1 MRFLRVVVLV
11 MIAAL
16 MLSACG
22 AATVPTTDETTESGQ
37 RFLISLPRL
46 VVDIDEQGKA
56 SVNGLS
62 IERVNQLLPA
72 GVELPDLGV
81 NPFYVD
87 WMTNTNIQHLE
98 FTSTED
104 GVFVFAN
111 GEPLPYLAWDGESLA
126 NLGTVAG
133 IANLPYGNLITRL
146 VPIVQRT
153 GLDIVLRFPEQ
164 AGAGEI
170 PVRDPAVAPEAMQP
184 ATEEVAPS
192 LITRIDVNYD
202 ANGVP
207 TIAGISSRDLAEAGV
222 FLPIEL
228 TPETLAQLKANDVKE
243 LRFVSGPTGVFITV
257 NGKALPQIA
266 WNSALLGKSADL
278 YAQMNPDSPYIA
290 LAKLLLPELANLDV
304 DLRVTLE

>member
-1 MRFLRVVVLV
+1 MRFFQVVVLTV
-11 MIAAL
+11 IAAL
-16 MLSACG
+16 LLSACG

-46 VVDIDEQGKA
+46 VVDVDEQGQA

-62 IERVNQLLPA
+62 IDSVNALLPGA
-72 GVELPDLGV
+72 PLPDLTV

-87 WMTNTNIQHLE
+87 WMTNTNMQHLE
-98 FTSTED
+98 FASTD
-104 GVFVFAN
+104 KGVFVFAN
-111 GEPLPYLAWDGESLA
+111 GEPLPYLGWDGDSLT

-133 IANLPYGNLITRL
+133 IANLPYGNLIGKL

-153 GLDIVLRFPEQ
+153 GLNIVMRFPTQ
-164 AGAGEI
+164 PGASNIEI
-170 PVRDPAVAPEAMQP
+170 RDPNVAPEEMQP
-184 ATEEVAPS
+184 VTEDVTPS
-192 LITRIDVNYD
+192 FITRIDVNYD

-207 TIAGISSRDLAEAGV
+207 TVAGISSRDLAEAGV

-228 TPETLAQLKANDVKE
+228 TPETLAQLKANSVSE
-243 LRFVSGPTGVFITV
+243 MRFISGPNGVFITV
-257 NGKALPQIA
+257 NGEALPQIA
-266 WNSALLGKSADL
+266 WNSALLSNSADL

-290 LAKLLLPELANLDV
+290 LAKLLLPEMSNLDL

>member
-1 MRFLRVVVLV
+1 V
-11 MIAAL
+11 IAAL
-16 MLSACG
+16 LLSACG
-22 AATVPTTDETTESGQ
+22 AATVPTTDETTDSGQ

-46 VVDIDEQGKA
+46 VVDVDESGQA

-62 IERVNQLLPA
+62 IEAVNAIIPGA
-72 GVELPDLGV
+72 PLPDLAV

-98 FTSTED
+98 FVSTD
-104 GVFVFAN
+104 TGVFVFAN
-111 GEPLPYLAWDGESLA
+111 GQPLPYLAWDGNSLT

-133 IANLPYGNLITRL
+133 IANLPYGNLISRL

-153 GLDIVLRFPEQ
+153 GLNIVLRFPAQ
-164 AGAGEI
+164 PDATEI
-170 PVRDPAVAPEAMQP
+170 PLRDPSVAPEAMQP
-184 ATEEVAPS
+184 VTEEAAPS
-192 LITRIDVNYD
+192 LVTRIDVNYNSD
-202 ANGVP
+202 GVP

-228 TPETLAQLKANDVKE
+228 TPQTLEQLRSNDVKE
-243 LRFVSGPTGVFITV
+243 LRFVSGPNGVFITV
-257 NGKALPQIA
+257 NGEALPQVS
-266 WNSALLGKSADL
+266 WNSALLTNSADL

-290 LAKLLLPELANLDV
+290 LAKLLLPELSNLDV

>member
-1 MRFLRVVVLV
+1 MRFFRVVILTV
-11 MIAAL
+11 IAAL
-16 MLSACG
+16 LLSACG
-22 AATVPTTDETTESGQ
+22 AATVPTTDETTDSGQ

-46 VVDIDEQGKA
+46 VVDVDKEGQA

-62 IERVNQLLPA
+62 IDAVNAIIPGA
-72 GVELPDLGV
+72 PLPDLTI

-98 FTSTED
+98 FVSTDD
-104 GVFVFAN
+104 GVFIFAN
-111 GEPLPYLAWDGESLA
+111 GEPLPFLAWDGDSLS
-126 NLGTVAG
+126 NLGTLAG
-133 IANLPYGNLITRL
+133 IANLPYGNLISRL

-153 GLDIVLRFPEQ
+153 GLNIVMRFPTQ
-164 AGAGEI
+164 DGAQEI
-170 PVRDPAVAPEAMQP
+170 AIRDPSIAPEAMQP
-184 ATEEVAPS
+184 VTEEVAPS
-192 LITRIDVNYD
+192 FVTRIDVNYD

-228 TPETLAQLKANDVKE
+228 TPQTLQQLKSNDVKE
-243 LRFVSGPTGVFITV
+243 LRFVSGPNGVFVTV
-257 NGKALPQIA
+257 NGEALPQIT
-266 WNSALLGKSADL
+266 WNSSLLTNSADL

-290 LAKLLLPELANLDV
+290 LAKLLLPELSNLDV

>member
-1 MRFLRVVVLV
+1 MRFFKVVALTV
-11 MIAAL
+11 IAAL
-16 MLSACG
+16 LLSACG

-46 VVDIDEQGKA
+46 VVDIDEQGEA

-62 IERVNQLLPA
+62 IDAVNAILPGA
-72 GVELPDLGV
+72 PLPDLAV

-87 WMTNTNIQHLE
+87 WMTNTNMQHLE
-98 FTSTED
+98 FASTND

-111 GEPLPYLAWDGESLA
+111 GEPLPYLAWDGDSLS

-146 VPIVQRT
+146 IPIVQRT
-153 GLDIVLRFPEQ
+153 GLNIVMRFPTQE
-164 AGAGEI
+164 GAVDVPI
-170 PVRDPAVAPEAMQP
+170 RDPSVAPEAMAP
-184 ATEEVAPS
+184 AAEEAAPS
-192 LITRIDVNYD
+192 FVTRIDVNYD

-207 TIAGISSRDLAEAGV
+207 TIAGISSRDLAEAGL

-228 TPETLAQLKANDVKE
+228 TSDTLAQLKANSVE
-243 LRFVSGPTGVFITV
+243 EVRFITGSDGVFITV
-257 NGKALPQIA
+257 NGEALPHIA
-266 WNSALLGKSADL
+266 WNSSLLGRGADV

-304 DLRVTLE
+304 DLRLAFE

>member
-1 MRFLRVVVLV
+1 MRFFRVVVLTIV
-11 MIAAL
+11 VTL
-16 MLSACG
+16 LLSACG
-22 AATVPTTDETTESGQ
+22 AATVPSTEETTDSGQ

-46 VVDIDEQGKA
+46 VVDIDEQGQA

-62 IERVNQLLPA
+62 IESVNSLIPGA
-72 GVELPDLGV
+72 NLPDLGV

-98 FTSTED
+98 FASTDE

-111 GEPLPYLAWDGESLA
+111 GEPLPYLAWDGDSLS

-133 IANLPYGNLITRL
+133 IANLPYGNLISKL

-153 GLDIVLRFPEQ
+153 GLNIVMRFPMQ
-164 AGAGEI
+164 AGASEVAI
-170 PVRDPAVAPEAMQP
+170 RDAQTRPEAMAP
-184 ATEEVAPS
+184 VAEDVTPS

-202 ANGVP
+202 ANGIP

-222 FLPIEL
+222 FLPVEL

-243 LRFVSGPTGVFITV
+243 MRFFSGPNGIFITV
-257 NGKALPQIA
+257 NGEALPQIA
-266 WNSALLGKSADL
+266 WNSALLTNSADL
-278 YAQMNPDSPYIA
+278 YAQMNPDSPYLA
-290 LAKLLLPELANLDV
+290 LAKLLLPELSNLDV
-304 DLRVTLE
+304 DLRMTLE

>member
-1 MRFLRVVVLV
+1 MRFFRVVVLTV
-11 MIAAL
+11 IAAL
-16 MLSACG
+16 LLSACG
-22 AATVPTTDETTESGQ
+22 AATVPTTDETTDSGQ

-46 VVDIDEQGKA
+46 VVDVDENGQA

-62 IERVNQLLPA
+62 IEAVNAIIPGA
-72 GVELPDLGV
+72 PLPDLAV

-98 FTSTED
+98 FVSTD
-104 GVFVFAN
+104 NGVFIFAN
-111 GEPLPYLAWDGESLA
+111 GEPLPFLAWDGNSLT

-133 IANLPYGNLITRL
+133 IANLPYGNLISRL

-153 GLDIVLRFPEQ
+153 GLNIVLRFPTQ
-164 AGAGEI
+164 PGATET
-170 PVRDPAVAPEAMQP
+170 PLRDPNVAPESMQP
-184 ATEEVAPS
+184 VTEEVAPS
-192 LITRIDVNYD
+192 LVTRIDVNYD
-202 ANGVP
+202 ESGVP

-228 TPETLAQLKANDVKE
+228 TPQTLEQLQSNNVKE
-243 LRFVSGPTGVFITV
+243 LRFISGPNGVFITV
-257 NGKALPQIA
+257 NGESLPQIS
-266 WNSALLGKSADL
+266 WNSALLTNSADL

-290 LAKLLLPELANLDV
+290 LAKLLLPELSNLDI

>member
-1 MRFLRVVVLV
+1 MRFFRVVVLTV
-11 MIAAL
+11 IAAL
-16 MLSACG
+16 LLSACG
-22 AATVPTTDETTESGQ
+22 AATVPTTDETTDSGQ

-46 VVDIDEQGKA
+46 VVDVDESGQA

-62 IERVNQLLPA
+62 IEAVNAIIPGA
-72 GVELPDLGV
+72 PLPDLAV

-98 FTSTED
+98 FVSTD
-104 GVFVFAN
+104 TGVFVFAN
-111 GEPLPYLAWDGESLA
+111 GQPLPYLAWDGNSLT

-133 IANLPYGNLITRL
+133 IANLPYGNLISRL

-153 GLDIVLRFPEQ
+153 GLNIVLRFPTQ
-164 AGAGEI
+164 PGATEI
-170 PVRDPAVAPEAMQP
+170 PVRDPSVAPEAMQP
-184 ATEEVAPS
+184 VTEEVAPS
-192 LITRIDVNYD
+192 LVTRIDVNYD
-202 ANGVP
+202 SAGVP

-228 TPETLAQLKANDVKE
+228 TPQTLEQLRSNDVKE
-243 LRFVSGPTGVFITV
+243 LRFVSGPNGVFITV
-257 NGKALPQIA
+257 NGEALPQVS
-266 WNSALLGKSADL
+266 WNSALLTNSADL

-290 LAKLLLPELANLDV
+290 LAKLLLPELSNLDV

>member
-1 MRFLRVVVLV
+1 MRFFRVVVLTV
-11 MIAAL
+11 IAAL
-16 MLSACG
+16 LLSACG
-22 AATVPTTDETTESGQ
+22 AATVPTTDETTDIGQ

-46 VVDIDEQGKA
+46 VVDVDENGQA

-62 IERVNQLLPA
+62 IEAVNAIIPGA
-72 GVELPDLGV
+72 PLPDLAV

-98 FTSTED
+98 FVSTD
-104 GVFVFAN
+104 NGVFIFAN
-111 GEPLPYLAWDGESLA
+111 GEPLPFLAWDGNSLT

-133 IANLPYGNLITRL
+133 IANLPYGNLISRL

-153 GLDIVLRFPEQ
+153 GLNIVLRFPTQ
-164 AGAGEI
+164 PGATEI
-170 PVRDPAVAPEAMQP
+170 PLRDPNVAPESMQP
-184 ATEEVAPS
+184 VTEEVAPS
-192 LITRIDVNYD
+192 LVTRIDVNYD
-202 ANGVP
+202 ESGVP

-228 TPETLAQLKANDVKE
+228 TPQTLEQLQSNNVKE
-243 LRFVSGPTGVFITV
+243 LRFISGPNGVFITV
-257 NGKALPQIA
+257 NGESLPQIS
-266 WNSALLGKSADL
+266 WNSALLTNSADL

-290 LAKLLLPELANLDV
+290 LAKLLLPELSNLDI

>member
-1 MRFLRVVVLV
+1 MRFFRVVVLTV
-11 MIAAL
+11 IAAL
-16 MLSACG
+16 LLSACG
-22 AATVPTTDETTESGQ
+22 AATVPTTDETTDSGQ

-46 VVDIDEQGKA
+46 VVDVDENGQA

-62 IERVNQLLPA
+62 IEAVNAIIPGA
-72 GVELPDLGV
+72 PLPDLAV

-98 FTSTED
+98 FVSTD
-104 GVFVFAN
+104 NGVFIFAN
-111 GEPLPYLAWDGESLA
+111 GEPLPFLAWDGNSLT

-133 IANLPYGNLITRL
+133 IANLPYGNLISRL

-153 GLDIVLRFPEQ
+153 GLNIVLRFPTQ
-164 AGAGEI
+164 PGATEI
-170 PVRDPAVAPEAMQP
+170 PLRDPNVAPESMQP
-184 ATEEVAPS
+184 VTEEVAPS
-192 LITRIDVNYD
+192 LVTRIDVNYD
-202 ANGVP
+202 ESGVP

-228 TPETLAQLKANDVKE
+228 TPQTLEQLQSNNVKE
-243 LRFVSGPTGVFITV
+243 LRFISGPNGVFITV
-257 NGKALPQIA
+257 NGESLPQIS
-266 WNSALLGKSADL
+266 WNSALLTNSADL

-290 LAKLLLPELANLDV
+290 LAKLLLPELSNLDI

>member
-1 MRFLRVVVLV
+1 V
-11 MIAAL
+11 IAAL
-16 MLSACG
+16 LLSACG
-22 AATVPTTDETTESGQ
+22 AATVPTTDETTDSGQ

-46 VVDIDEQGKA
+46 VVDVDESGQA

-62 IERVNQLLPA
+62 IEAVNAIIPGA
-72 GVELPDLGV
+72 PLPDLAV

-98 FTSTED
+98 FVSTD
-104 GVFVFAN
+104 TGVFVFAN
-111 GEPLPYLAWDGESLA
+111 GQPLPYLAWDGNSLT

-133 IANLPYGNLITRL
+133 IANLPYGNLISRL

-153 GLDIVLRFPEQ
+153 GLNIVLRFPAQPDATEV
-164 AGAGEI
+164 
-170 PVRDPAVAPEAMQP
+170 PLRDPSVAPEAMQP
-184 ATEEVAPS
+184 VTEEAAPS
-192 LITRIDVNYD
+192 LVTRIDVNYNSD
-202 ANGVP
+202 GVP

-228 TPETLAQLKANDVKE
+228 TPQTLEQLRSNDVKE
-243 LRFVSGPTGVFITV
+243 LRFVSGPNGVFITV
-257 NGKALPQIA
+257 NGEALPQVS
-266 WNSALLGKSADL
+266 WNSALLTNSADL

-290 LAKLLLPELANLDV
+290 LAKLLLPELSNLDV

>member
-1 MRFLRVVVLV
+1 MRFFQVVVLTV
-11 MIAAL
+11 IAAL
-16 MLSACG
+16 LLSACG
-22 AATVPTTDETTESGQ
+22 AATVPTTDETTDSGQ

-46 VVDIDEQGKA
+46 VVDVDEQGQA

-62 IERVNQLLPA
+62 IDAVNQIIPGA
-72 GVELPDLGV
+72 PLPDMAV

-98 FTSTED
+98 FASTD
-104 GVFVFAN
+104 KGVFVFAN
-111 GEPLPYLAWDGESLA
+111 GEPLPYLAWDGDSLT

-133 IANLPYGNLITRL
+133 IANLPYGNLISKL

-153 GLDIVLRFPEQ
+153 GLNIVMRFPTQE
-164 AGAGEI
+164 GAA
-170 PVRDPAVAPEAMQP
+170 PVAVRDPSIAPEAMAP
-184 ATEEVAPS
+184 VVEEVAPS
-192 LITRIDVNYD
+192 FVTRIDVNYD

-228 TPETLAQLKANDVKE
+228 TPELLAQLKGNGVE
-243 LRFVSGPTGVFITV
+243 EIRFVTGPNGVTITV
-257 NGKALPQIA
+257 NGEALPQVA
-266 WNSALLGKSADL
+266 WNSALLSNGADL

-290 LAKLLLPELANLDV
+290 LAKLLLPEMSNLDV
-304 DLRVTLE
+304 DLRMTLE

>member
-1 MRFLRVVVLV
+1 MRFFRVVVLTV
-11 MIAAL
+11 IAAL
-16 MLSACG
+16 LLSACG
-22 AATVPTTDETTESGQ
+22 AATVPTTDETTDSGQ

-46 VVDIDEQGKA
+46 VVDVDESGQA

-62 IERVNQLLPA
+62 IEAVNAIIPGA
-72 GVELPDLGV
+72 PLPDLAV

-98 FTSTED
+98 FVSTD
-104 GVFVFAN
+104 SGVFVFAN
-111 GEPLPYLAWDGESLA
+111 GEPLPYLAWDGDSLT

-133 IANLPYGNLITRL
+133 IANLPYGNLISRL

-153 GLDIVLRFPEQ
+153 GLNIVLRFPAQ
-164 AGAGEI
+164 PDATEI
-170 PVRDPAVAPEAMQP
+170 PLRDPSVAPEAMQP
-184 ATEEVAPS
+184 VTEEAAPS
-192 LITRIDVNYD
+192 LVTRIDVNYNSD
-202 ANGVP
+202 GVP

-228 TPETLAQLKANDVKE
+228 TPQTLEQLRSNDVKE
-243 LRFVSGPTGVFITV
+243 LRFVSGPNGVFITV
-257 NGKALPQIA
+257 NGEALPQVS
-266 WNSALLGKSADL
+266 WNSALLTNSADL

-290 LAKLLLPELANLDV
+290 LAKLLLPELSNLDV

>member
-1 MRFLRVVVLV
+1 MRFFRVVVLTV
-11 MIAAL
+11 ITAL
-16 MLSACG
+16 LLSACG

-46 VVDIDEQGKA
+46 VVDVDESGQA

-62 IERVNQLLPA
+62 IEAVNAIIPGA
-72 GVELPDLGV
+72 PLPDLAV

-98 FTSTED
+98 FASTDD

-111 GEPLPYLAWDGESLA
+111 GQPLPYLAWDGDSLT

-133 IANLPYGNLITRL
+133 IANLPYGNLISRL

-153 GLDIVLRFPEQ
+153 GLNIVLRFPAQ
-164 AGAGEI
+164 PGATEI
-170 PVRDPAVAPEAMQP
+170 PIRDPSVAPEAMQP
-184 ATEEVAPS
+184 VTEEVAPS
-192 LITRIDVNYD
+192 LVTRIDVNYD
-202 ANGVP
+202 SNGVP

-228 TPETLAQLKANDVKE
+228 TPQTLEQLRSNDVKE
-243 LRFVSGPTGVFITV
+243 LRFVSGPNGVFITV
-257 NGKALPQIA
+257 NGQALPQVS
-266 WNSALLGKSADL
+266 WNSALLTNSADL

-290 LAKLLLPELANLDV
+290 LAKLLLPELSNLDV